1 MCEVSDDPRNMVGDA
16 ERALFGLAMLFSGNQ
31 ETPDNGDV
39 AALLFMLHGRLAC
52 VSRKLEG
59 FVPRQ

>member
-16 ERALFGLAMLFSGNQ
+16 ERALFGLAM
-31 ETPDNGDV
+31 
-39 AALLFMLHGRLAC
+39 
-52 VSRKLEG
+52 RKLEG